1 MRNKKR
7 ILGVLMIVT
16 ALIIMQLPVSEA
28 DAATSASDFVMEGS
42 TLVRYRGI
50 EKNVSIPDTVEVIGE
65 GAFEDN
71 VNIELVVLSNS
82 VKRIE
87 PYAFWG
93 CTNLDTV
100 VLGRGLTAVG
110 DYAFAGCTGLE
121 QMSVPDNVSTIGI
134 GAFSGCVNLKNISIT
149 AATVDIHETAFD
161 GCYQVKFSCDK
172 GTVADRYAEWFYER
186 QKEMPEYED
195 NPSYDPSDPPA
206 STPYPTVTPPPAEST
221 GQVLGSTWVVGD
233 SAVVLINNTIPHVY
247 GGRQYS
253 DTLPDT
259 ETEQGPL
266 ASMTDDLSNGL
277 AKFTVVDGKTIAD
290 FAYYRSSRLRDNELP
305 AGINEIG
312 QFSFA
317 RSSLT
322 GVVVPEGVTD
332 ISYGAFYHCDFL
344 SDVALPES
352 VRHVEPKAFE
362 YTAWVRN
369 FLNGESDGGDFL
381 IEGGV
386 LIAYRGSGASVTVPE
401 GVRVIAAE
409 VFAGHGEITE
419 VNLPDSLLVIG
430 EAAFENCGSLETI
443 HFGMSVEEIL
453 DRAFLGTRAAAGTAT
468 VPFTVEKLGLK
479 AFGSAELFFEGM
491 KPELT
496 HEKSAERLSNFSYR
510 VYPDQAFDFG
520 GVTVTGVEGA
530 KATLSSGV
538 DSYRLNIAVPEDTEP
553 MAQACRRAFGV
564 EPPSDMAVYELT
576 LTDSSE
582 IPLTKLGTQTLTVIL
597 PVPAQ
602 LKGQNLKLLSLDRN
616 GQAEAVPA
624 ERVSLDG
631 TEAVRFQVKYLSLV
645 GIYGAGTAGAQDDL
659 MEVSEDI
666 QSLSASPRTA
676 ASRTAMSPAG
686 ASQAAMAQILPEEP
700 VSLPHPKFWVGG
712 ALLTAGLILVLSGLR
727 LRKK

>member
-1 MRNKKR
+1 MRKKKR
-7 ILGVLMIVT
+7 ILGVLMIVA

-50 EKNVSIPDTVEVIGE
+50 DKNVSIPDTVEVIGE

-82 VKRIE
+82 VKRID

-100 VLGRGLTAVG
+100 VLGRGLSAVG
-110 DYAFAGCTGLE
+110 DYSFAGCTGLE

-161 GCYQVKFSCDK
+161 GCYQVKFACDK
-172 GTVADRYAEWFYER
+172 GTVADRYAQWFYER

-195 NPSYDPSDPPA
+195 NPAYDPSKPPA
-206 STPYPTVTPPPAEST
+206 STPYPTVTPSPADNA

-233 SAVVLINNTIPHVY
+233 SAVVLINNTLPHVY

-259 ETEQGPL
+259 ETESGPF
-266 ASMTDDLSNGL
+266 ANMTDDFSKGL
-277 AKFTVVDGKTIAD
+277 AKFTVVDGKVIAD
-290 FAYYRSSRLRDNELP
+290 FAYYRSSQLRDHELP
-305 AGINEIG
+305 AGIKEIG

-332 ISYGAFYHCDFL
+332 ISYGAFYHCDYL
-344 SDVALPES
+344 SDVTLPQTI
-352 VRHVEPKAFE
+352 RYVEPKAFD

-386 LIAYRGSGASVTVPE
+386 LAAYRGNSAEVTVPE
-401 GVRVIAAE
+401 GVRVIAGEA
-409 VFAGHGEITE
+409 FAGHGEITE
-419 VNLPDSLLVIG
+419 VNLPDSLQVIG
-430 EAAFENCGSLETI
+430 EAAFENCGLLETI
-443 HFGMSVEEIL
+443 HFGMAVEEIL
-453 DRAFLGTRAAAGTAT
+453 DRAFLGTRAASGTAT
-468 VPFTVEKLGLK
+468 VPFTVKKLGLK
-479 AFGSAELFFEGM
+479 AFGNAQLFYEGM

-496 HEKSAERLSNFSYR
+496 HEESAERLSNFSYR
-510 VYPDQAFDFG
+510 VYPGQTFQFG

-530 KATLSSGV
+530 RATLTSGM
-538 DSYRLNIAVPEDTEP
+538 DSYRLNVAIPEDTEA
-553 MAQACRRAFGV
+553 METACRRIFGT

-597 PVPAQ
+597 PVPEQ
-602 LKGQNLKLLSLDRN
+602 LRGQNVRILTLDRN
-616 GQAEAVPA
+616 GQAEAVSA
-624 ERVSLDG
+624 ERVSLSG
-631 TEAVRFQVKYLSLV
+631 TEAVRFQVNHVSLL
-645 GIYGAGTAGAQDDL
+645 GIYGVGAADAQEEL
-659 MEVSEDI
+659 LEVSADI
-666 QSLSASPRTA
+666 QRLSAAPQTA
-676 ASRTAMSPAG
+676 AAW
-686 ASQAAMAQILPEEP
+686 AATLPEEA
-700 VSLPHPKFWVGG
+700 VSLPHPKFWMGG
-712 ALLTAGLILVLSGLR
+712 VLLATGLILVLSGLR